1 MKRKLF
7 AALAVVLATVV
18 LMPSCMRDEDWDL
31 LRNPIHVRGE
41 VDPNFGVP
49 VGYGKLTLN
58 DILHMLSSE
67 YSGQVNPDD
76 DVITIFFDTVM
87 TDTIRNLAR
96 SSSSGMY
103 KGGRKDGSGGISKDT
118 VIRYGLDITLFDSAD
133 VEELVQNNIEI
144 GSLLLSVDAFIK
156 ADCPDTVKDIVR
168 EYVTA
173 VVSDMRIEYIDH
185 DGARRQFTDFNF
197 DPVPIDTLLVGHHV
211 RKDDIEMKDIIN
223 SMPKHIEVAYDFHFE
238 LSSRYFAEHGL
249 DPDYDEM
256 MDSIAKLIVFYDAA
270 AKAEFPFDIRIGNLP
285 YSFELNF
292 AGDSIV
298 TLDLDKL
305 MDSIAEGVDVHLESS
320 HIKLAFENNLPLKL
334 DMAAVLIDSTGHV
347 IGDTLI
353 RHTIESARTAPM
365 GDGSDSYQTSA
376 PYTTRLDIPLDTA
389 RVGHLK
395 RTKKIGFDL
404 AIATGDEA
412 ASGHTVAIRRED
424 YLKIKVYLQLHPSIS
439 ADYQVT
445 DHGIYNR

>member
-1 MKRKLF
+1 M
-7 AALAVVLATVV
+7 AALVALTAAVGLFTA
-18 LMPSCMRDEDWDL
+18 CMRDEDWDL
-31 LRNPIHVRGE
+31 LRHPIHVRGE

-67 YSGQVNPDD
+67 YTGHVNPDD

-87 TDTIRNLAR
+87 RDTIRDLAR
-96 SSSSGMY
+96 SSSSALFAN
-103 KGGRKDGSGGISKDT
+103 GGRKDGSGGITKDT

-133 VEELVQNNIEI
+133 VVELVENNIEI

-173 VVSDMRIEYIDH
+173 VVSDMRIEYVDH
-185 DGARRQFTDFNF
+185 EGVRRQFTDFDF

-211 RKDDIEMKDIIN
+211 RKDDIEMRDIIN

-256 MDSIAKLIVFYDAA
+256 MDSIGKLIVFYDAA
-270 AKAEFPFDIRIGNLP
+270 ARAEFPFDIRIGNLP
-285 YSFELNF
+285 YSFALNF

-298 TLDLDKL
+298 TIDLDKL
-305 MDSIAEGVDVHLESS
+305 MDSIAEGLEVHLESS
-320 HIKLAFENNLPLKL
+320 SIKLAFENDLPVKL
-334 DMAAVLIDSTGHV
+334 NMAAVLLDSAGAV
-347 IGDTLI
+347 IGDTLVHHI
-353 RHTIESARTAPM
+353 IESARTAPM
-365 GDGSDSYQTSA
+365 AGSDSYQAVA
-376 PYTTRLDIPLDTA
+376 PSTTRLSIPLDTA

-395 RTKKIGFDL
+395 RTKQIGFDL
-404 AIATGDEA
+404 AIATGDGA

-424 YLKIKVYLQLHPSIS
+424 YLKIKVYLQLHPRIS
-439 ADYQVT
+439 ADVRVT
-445 DHGIYNR
+445 DTAIYNR